1 MTNAI
6 IRPPH
11 ETTSSGRVG
20 NSTATM
26 RPAARVVPTTAVPRA
41 SEPVSRSAATRT
53 SVAPMNPRVVGVK
66 PSGSRPP
73 LACTRARRHV
83 NAIASITARATRSAA
98 RARELDRRT
107 SLPLREDVVRDALG
121 HEVRAE
127 RSGYVGHGH
136 DEDAVMRAT
145 ERDRRVREPLTEPRR
160 DDDERRAPRKTATLP
175 EEHGLWRAD
184 RIRTEARED
193 LKAARER
200 SGSASERGP
209 RPLMRE
215 VVDAVGHEPDLAARG
230 RGKTDQLRG
239 GRDDELGGLRIGLDP
254 VLLVRGDVDEEDRV
268 EAGRRFVQLGLQ
280 LAESG

>member
-1 MTNAI
+1 MTNAM

-20 NSTATM
+20 RSTATR

-53 SVAPMNPRVVGVK
+53 SVAPMNARVVGVK

-73 LACTRARRHV
+73 LACTRARRHA
-83 NAIASITARATRSAA
+83 NAIASITARVTRSAA

-107 SLPLREDVVRDALG
+107 SLPLCEDVVRDALG

-127 RSGYVGHGH
+127 RSRYVGDGH

-145 ERDRRVREPLTEPRR
+145 ERDRRVREPLAEPRS
-160 DDDERRAPRKTATLP
+160 DDDERRAPREAATLA
-175 EEHGLWRAD
+175 EEHGLRRAHGV
-184 RIRTEARED
+184 RTEARED
-193 LKAARER
+193 LEAARER
-200 SGSASERGP
+200 PGSASERGP
-209 RPLMRE
+209 GPFMRE

-230 RGKTDQLRG
+230 GGKTDQLRG

-254 VLLVRGDVDEEDRV
+254 VLLVGGHVDEVDRV
-268 EAGRRFVQLGLQ
+268 EARRRFVEL
-280 LAESG
+280 